1 MKAYLL
7 SISKAIFFLWFLS
20 FAQTGFGQVEQVKHR
35 LLKAGEIP
43 VDSPG
48 NYGKPGATY
57 VLTKDIRSV
66 TSALFLGKDVTLDL
80 NGYTVYFADGPYQ
93 SIPNGGFEA
102 GLKHWD
108 LSKAKGAK
116 LENTKDTRV
125 FVGDKLLRLE
135 KGDEVVSDFVYLPV
149 GDRSYYA
156 ICGIT
161 GHVYEDM
168 EGDLDNEMKISLFV
182 ENEKG
187 ETVQVTSNYAGESL
201 VSSPVINKSP
211 RLGGGG
217 IVAHL
222 NGLEAGKY
230 RIRIKAETACL
241 IDEVDISPAFDVGI
255 GIVERTYAKGHFDH
269 FYKYDR
275 SAFFDYTA
283 DPDSGTPITG
293 IPEVVGRGT
302 VTIKNGTIKS
312 GSKGIMTW
320 GIQSTA
326 DQVKIILDNVKVI
339 NKGIN
344 ATALDLPQANITH
357 CAFEVDNPFL
367 VHRHESNHYAV
378 DLRGPE
384 ASNVAYS
391 EFYGGQGCLVFKGKH
406 SSIHHNQ
413 FVNRQMVTNHYSI
426 MAMGDSSLIFENDI
440 IPETGSGIEIF
451 RHKGIEIFNNRIK
464 VAASPPTTE
473 YGKGTYS
480 VAAIRIADYLAAPGA
495 VNGAYGNKVY
505 NNSIHVTGRFFPEHP
520 EYTPMAWG
528 VFYSASGGENFIFQ
542 NQITVDHQG
551 VNTQAEAAAFYICG
565 GPEGY
570 GGDFSSN
577 TIRSNVP
584 AAWVATRYGGTANTK
599 IIKNTFINTG
609 KENTP
614 PIRMGW
620 ETCNSCYAK
629 DVVFDANIS
638 EGSDF
643 SIDQT
648 DQEHSYKIF
657 WMLKVIATGNEDL
670 KGKVIEVLDVDGQ
683 LVEEG
688 HLDADGKWE
697 GSLLGK
703 SVDNRNFSDWQ
714 TYQIR
719 IGNEHRAIEMNKNM
733 ALHFD
738 LIN

>member
-1 MKAYLL
+1 MNHYLL
-7 SISKAIFFLWFLS
+7 LQSKGLLLLLFLFLAHPS
-20 FAQTGFGQVEQVKHR
+20 FGQYEQVKHR
-35 LLKAGEIP
+35 PLKAGEIP
-43 VDSPG
+43 VDGPG
-48 NYGKPGATY
+48 NYGEPGATY
-57 VLTKDIRSV
+57 VLTKDIRSE

-80 NGYTVYFADGPYQ
+80 NGHTVYFADGPYQ
-93 SIPNGGFEA
+93 SIPNGGFEE
-102 GLKHWD
+102 GLNHWD
-108 LSKAKGAK
+108 LSKANGAK

-125 FVGDKLLRLE
+125 FVGEKLLRLE
-135 KGDEVVSDFVYLPV
+135 KGDEVVSDFVYLFLA
-149 GDRSYYA
+149 DRSYYA

-168 EGDLDNEMKISLFV
+168 GGDLANEMKISLFV

-187 ETVQVTSNYAGESL
+187 ETVQVSSNYAGGSL
-201 VSSPVINKSP
+201 VSSPVTNKSP

-241 IDEVDISPAFDVGI
+241 IDEVDICPAFDVGI
-255 GIVERTYAKGHFDH
+255 GIVEKTYAKGHFDH
-269 FYKYDR
+269 FYKYER

-283 DPDSGTPITG
+283 DPDSGTPETG

-344 ATALDLPQANITH
+344 ATDLDLPQANITH

-378 DLRGPE
+378 DLRGPQT
-384 ASNVAYS
+384 SNVAYS

-406 SSIHHNQ
+406 SAIHHNH

-464 VAASPPTTE
+464 VKASPPTTE
-473 YGKGTYS
+473 YGKDTYS
-480 VAAIRIADYLAAPGA
+480 VAAIRIADYLAVPGA
-495 VNGAYGNKVY
+495 TNGAYGNKVY
-505 NNSIHVTGRFFPEHP
+505 NNSIHVTGKYFPKHP
-520 EYTPMAWG
+520 EYTPMAWAL
-528 VFYSASGGENFIFQ
+528 FYSASGGENFIFN
-542 NQITVDHQG
+542 NQITIDHQG
-551 VNTQAEAAAFYICG
+551 INTRAEAAAFYICG
-565 GPEGY
+565 GPEGF
-570 GGDFSSN
+570 GGNFTRN

-599 IIKNTFINTG
+599 ISKNTFINTG
-609 KENTP
+609 KENNP

-620 ETCNSCYAK
+620 KSCNNCYAK
-629 DVVFDANIS
+629 DVVFDSNIS
-638 EGSDF
+638 EGADF
-643 SIDQT
+643 FIDQT
-648 DQEHSYKIF
+648 DQEHSYKVL
-657 WMLKVIATGNEDL
+657 WMLKVNVTGKEDFEGS
-670 KGKVIEVLDVDGQ
+670 KIQVLDVDGQ

-688 HLDADGKWE
+688 FLGAVGKWE

-703 SVDNRNFSDWQ
+703 AAGNQILGEWR

-719 IGNEHRAIEMNKNM
+719 IGNERRTIEMNRNR

-738 LIN
+738 LTD